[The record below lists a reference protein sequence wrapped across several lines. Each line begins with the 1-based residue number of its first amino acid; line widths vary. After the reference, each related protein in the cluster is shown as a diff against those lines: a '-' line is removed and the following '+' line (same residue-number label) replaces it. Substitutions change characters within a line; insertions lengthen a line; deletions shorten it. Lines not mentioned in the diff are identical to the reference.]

1 MQKILIGLDI
11 LLIVIDLFL
20 YIRFRKIL
28 KEHAQDD
35 SFIVPKKMIL
45 PYSIAMVV
53 ISVCIPVIGILMQI
67 L

>member
-11 LLIVIDLFL
+11 ALIVIDLFL
-20 YIRFRKIL
+20 YIRFRNIL
-28 KEHAQDD
+28 KEHTQEDT
-35 SFIVPKKMIL
+35 FIVPTKMIL
-45 PYSIAMVV
+45 PYVIAMAG

>member
-11 LLIVIDLFL
+11 VLIVIDLFL
-20 YIRFRKIL
+20 YIRFRNIL
-28 KEHAQDD
+28 KEHTQEDT
-35 SFIVPKKMIL
+35 FIVLTKMIL
-45 PYSIAMVV
+45 HYVIAMAA